1 MTSNILYHINEL
13 KDAWRQQD
21 FTFTKEQQ
29 AQYDILMDARRECVK
44 QYYKEGRVFKGSSKQ
59 DAN

>member
-21 FTFTKEQQ
+21 FTFTKEQRE
-29 AQYDILMDARRECVK
+29 QYEILMTARRERVK
-44 QYYKEGRVFKGSSKQ
+44 EFYKEGKVFKGSSKQ
-59 DAN
+59 DII